1 MPLAVPSGYDP
12 NSIAPFIGMAIRLGV
27 GVKSVSGAKK
37 IALLG
42 NMIAAPIARTV
53 GATTYTTPAGTA
65 TLTEEVAVNSP
76 DEADTLFGAGS
87 ELALMARAV
96 FAQHRRPSL
105 YAVPV
110 AEGGSAVK
118 ALATLLF
125 AGSVTAA
132 GVVRVVVAGRRTAEV
147 PVAVGAVAATVAAD
161 VAHAINR
168 LSNAPFTATV
178 SSATVTL
185 AAKQGGTRG
194 NNLAIRCEYTATGG
208 TVALNGGSAG
218 TLVRGRFGTGTATPG
233 SVADDLTAAL
243 AAIATEERML
253 VVAHDDAT
261 NLGVL
266 KTHVNTYVA
275 IGERKRQQGVAAVT
289 SLAVATAITRAQ
301 GLNATRVQLV
311 YYRDASSGGTVDPF
325 APCTGELAAQVAA
338 GRLYGDGA
346 VGGGLG
352 RVRGEVAYV
361 AANLNGLMLA
371 SIPSQ
376 ELTSAKLL
384 STEVEQLLQ
393 GGVSPVVPST
403 RNPGFCEVV
412 RCITTYSLDAS
423 NAPTR
428 AVKLTSK
435 VSSADYTAQR
445 IEARIASEYPNKNLK
460 DDPENLAEN
469 PGHPDVIYPSM
480 IRSSVL
486 SELRALEREGILSN
500 VDALEDSLIVEIS
513 TVNSELVLNST
524 AIDVVDPF
532 TAFVG
537 ELLQTG

>member
-12 NSIAPFIGMAIRLGV
+12 NSLTPFIGMAIRLGV

-42 NMIAAPIARTV
+42 NMITTQLARTV
-53 GATTYTTPAGTA
+53 GATTYTTAAGTA
-65 TLTEEVAVNSP
+65 TLTEEVAVSSP
-76 DEADTLFGAGS
+76 DDADVLFGAGS

-105 YAVPV
+105 FAVPV
-110 AEGGSAVK
+110 AEGVSAVK
-118 ALATLLF
+118 ATATLLF
-125 AGSVTAA
+125 AGTVTAA

-147 PVAVGAVAATVAAD
+147 PVAAAATAASVATE

-168 LSNAPFTATV
+168 LTNAPFTATV

-185 AAKQGGTRG
+185 AAKQGGPRG
-194 NNLAIRCEYTATGG
+194 NNLCIRCEYTATGG
-208 TVALNGGSAG
+208 TVALNGGTAG
-218 TLVRGRFGTGTATPG
+218 TLVRGRFGAGTATPG

-243 AAIATEERML
+243 AAIATEERVL

-266 KTHVNTYVA
+266 KTHINNYVA
-275 IGERKRQQGVAAVT
+275 IGERKRQQGVAAIT
-289 SLAVATAITRAQ
+289 STTVAAAITRAQ
-301 GLNATRVQLV
+301 TLNATRIQLA

-352 RVRGEVAYV
+352 RVRGEVAYP

-371 SIPSQ
+371 TVPAQ
-376 ELTSAKLL
+376 ELTAAKLL
-384 STEVEQLLQ
+384 GTEIEQLLQ
-393 GGVSPVVPST
+393 GGLSPVVPSA
-403 RNPGFCEVV
+403 RNPGMCEVV
-412 RCITTYSLDAS
+412 RCVTAYSLDAS

-435 VSSADYTAQR
+435 VTSADYTAQR
-445 IEARIASEYPNKNLK
+445 IEARIASEYPNKNIAPE
-460 DDPENLAEN
+460 PENPAEN

-500 VDALEDSLIVEIS
+500 VDDLEDSLLVEIS
-513 TVNSELVLNST
+513 STNSELVLNST

-532 TAFVG
+532 NAFVG
-537 ELLQTG
+537 EVLHIG